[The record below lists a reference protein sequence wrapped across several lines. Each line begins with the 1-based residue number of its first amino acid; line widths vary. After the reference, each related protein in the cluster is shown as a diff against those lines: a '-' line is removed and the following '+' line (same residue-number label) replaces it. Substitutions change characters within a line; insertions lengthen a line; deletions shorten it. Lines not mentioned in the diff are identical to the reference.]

1 MQLSREGSLGTLWVQ
16 QKPLTIGIGTENQW
30 VIFLVV
36 NLEKMNNLNND
47 STKHN
52 SMHLLF

>member
-1 MQLSREGSLGTLWVQ
+1 MQLSCEGSLGTLWEQ

-36 NLEKMNNLNND
+36 NLEKMLNYTMKD
-47 STKHN
+47 CS
-52 SMHLLF
+52 LDD